1 MGSQADGMTFD
12 DWDKDEAGR
21 LKVWPLQ
28 AFTTA
33 LFEGRAGGVRFEVGL
48 PRGPGLPSPAVQIS
62 LAPDQLRA
70 LAAALTEIAD
80 HIEAPGRKR

>member
-1 MGSQADGMTFD
+1 MDFS

-33 LFEGRAGGVRFEVGL
+33 VFEGRAGGVRFEVGV
-48 PRGPGLPSPAVQIS
+48 PKGPGLPSPAVQIS
-62 LAPDQLRA
+62 MDAEQLRA
-70 LAAALTEIAD
+70 LADSLAEVADMIEKRGTES
-80 HIEAPGRKR
+80 

>member
-1 MGSQADGMTFD
+1 MDFS

-33 LFEGRAGGVRFEVGL
+33 VFEGRAGGVRFEVGL

-62 LAPDQLRA
+62 LDAAQLRA
-70 LAAALTEIAD
+70 LADALNEVATL
-80 HIEAPGRKR
+80 IEQTSRAS

>member
-1 MGSQADGMTFD
+1 MDFS

-33 LFEGRAGGVRFEVGL
+33 VFEGRAGGVRFEVGV
-48 PRGPGLPSPAVQIS
+48 PRAPGLPSPAVQIS
-62 LAPDQLRA
+62 LDAAQLRA
-70 LAAALTEIAD
+70 LADALNEVATR
-80 HIEAPGRKR
+80 IEQKPKAS

>member
-1 MGSQADGMTFD
+1 MAFE

-33 LFEGRAGGVRFEVGL
+33 VFDGRAGGIRFEVGL

-62 LAPDQLRA
+62 LDPQQLRA
-70 LAAALTEIAD
+70 LAEALNEVAE
-80 HIEAPGRKR
+80 HIEKGTRPS

>member
-1 MGSQADGMTFD
+1 MGFD

-33 LFEGRAGGVRFEVGL
+33 VFEGRAGGVRFEVGV
-48 PRGPGLPSPAVQIS
+48 PRGPGLPFPAVQIS
-62 LAPDQLRA
+62 LDPAQLRA
-70 LAAALTEIAD
+70 LAEALTEIAD
-80 HIEAPGRKR
+80 HLDGASRPS

>member
-1 MGSQADGMTFD
+1 MDFT

-33 LFEGRAGGVRFEVGL
+33 VFDGHMGGVRFEVGV

-62 LAPDQLRA
+62 LDPAQLRA
-70 LAAALTEIAD
+70 LADALTEVAAL
-80 HIEAPGRKR
+80 IETRTRAG

>member
-1 MGSQADGMTFD
+1 MAFE

-33 LFEGRAGGVRFEVGL
+33 VFDGKAGGVRFEVGV
-48 PRGPGLPSPAVQIS
+48 PRPNLPSPAVQIS
-62 LAPDQLRA
+62 LDPQQLRA
-70 LAAALTEIAD
+70 LAGALTEIAD
-80 HIEAPGRKR
+80 HIETGAPLKDARLS

>member
-1 MGSQADGMTFD
+1 MDFE

-33 LFEGRAGGVRFEVGL
+33 VFDGRMGGVRFEVGV
-48 PRGPGLPSPAVQIS
+48 PRGPGVPSPAVQIS
-62 LAPDQLRA
+62 LDPAQIRA
-70 LAAALTEIAD
+70 LADALTEVAAL
-80 HIEAPGRKR
+80 IESKSRAG

>member
-1 MGSQADGMTFD
+1 MGFE

-33 LFEGRAGGVRFEVGL
+33 VFESKAGGVRFEVGV
-48 PRGPGLPSPAVQIS
+48 PRAPNLPSPAVQIS
-62 LAPDQLRA
+62 FDPQQLRA
-70 LAAALTEIAD
+70 LAQALTEIAD
-80 HIEAPGRKR
+80 HIETGTPLAAPRPS

>member
-1 MGSQADGMTFD
+1 MDFE

-33 LFEGRAGGVRFEVGL
+33 VFDGRMGGIRFEVGV
-48 PRGPGLPSPAVQIS
+48 PRGPGVPSPAVQIS
-62 LAPDQLRA
+62 LDAAQLRA
-70 LAAALTEIAD
+70 LAEALTEVAAL
-80 HIEAPGRKR
+80 IETRSRAG